1 MNVYLATI
9 LGLLIGFIVGWLI
22 QRNRMREVGENQ
34 QNIQNKLEAT
44 RTEIKLLR
52 TKVEAEIKASQSKVE
67 ESDRKAQI
75 VYKKA
80 DHLEDVNGIGPV
92 FAQRLNNAGIYTF
105 DDLAG
110 QTPERVREII
120 SPKNWQAVDPEGWI
134 SQAQHL
140 SEG

>member
-1 MNVYLATI
+1 MNIYISAI
-9 LGLLIGFIVGWLI
+9 LGLLIGLLIGWYFG
-22 QRNRMREVGENQ
+22 RSRMREALDNQ
-34 QNIQNKLEAT
+34 QNLQNKLEMAN
-44 RTEIKLLR
+44 TEIKRLQ
-52 TKVEAEIKASQSKVE
+52 TKVE
-67 ESDRKAQI
+67 ESSNKVQL

-92 FAQRLNNAGIYTF
+92 FAQRLNEAGIYTF
-105 DDLAG
+105 ADLAA

-140 SEG
+140 SKG